1 MAKPDIQTGA
11 HSTLIYYWEDAGFK
25 EDVNDSVP
33 KAFGKESRLTTFD
46 GSRNAVE
53 LFDPGDREVA
63 QFIEQEFS
71 GTFTVDFVFTNPWW
85 LRAVVDTPTTS
96 GSDAPYEHDFA
107 GQAPS
112 SLQLVTGNTKSG
124 RDYLLRGGVVQSADI
139 SINVPGNIEVSLSG
153 AYASLEPTV
162 PSTQESQVDLGHDV
176 FTFADGRM
184 DIAGTT
190 QRLLQSIDL
199 SIENNTDMVLEI
211 GDQEPVDFSPK
222 GRQLTVDGVQ
232 TRTSEEDKA
241 IDRFLGGTGGLE
253 RRAERNEIVISL
265 DNDGSGADKQSVEF
279 TLADAMDNDVSPS
292 NIGDPDSDVENSFT
306 QRPTK
311 LGVIAE
317 NATDTAP

>member
-11 HSTLIYYWEDAGFK
+11 HSTLIYYWEDGGFK
-25 EDVNDSVP
+25 SDPSDSTP

-85 LRAVVDTPTTS
+85 LQSVVDTPSTS
-96 GSDAPYEHDFA
+96 GSSAPYEHDFG
-107 GQAPS
+107 GQEPS
-112 SLQLVTGNTKSG
+112 SIQLVTGNTKSG
-124 RDYLLRGGVVQSADI
+124 RDYLLRGGVVQSADV

-153 AYASLEPTV
+153 AYASLEPTT
-162 PSTQESQVDLGHDV
+162 PSTQESQVDFGHDV
-176 FTFADGRM
+176 FTFADASM

-222 GRQLTVDGVQ
+222 GRQLTVDAVQ
-232 TRTSEEDKA
+232 TRSSSEDEA
-241 IDRFLGGTGGLE
+241 IDRFLGSSTGLE
-253 RRAERNEIVISL
+253 RRAERNEIVINI
-265 DNDGSGADKQSVEF
+265 DNDGTDADKQSVEF

-306 QRPTK
+306 QRPTN
-311 LGVIAE
+311 LGVVAE
-317 NATDTAP
+317 NDTEMAP